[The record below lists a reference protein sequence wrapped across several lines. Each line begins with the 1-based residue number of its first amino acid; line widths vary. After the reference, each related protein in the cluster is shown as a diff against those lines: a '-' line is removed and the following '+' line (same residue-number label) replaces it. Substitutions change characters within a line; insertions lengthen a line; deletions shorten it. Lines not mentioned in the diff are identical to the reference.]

1 MRQAMGEFKPA
12 GNLASITRRGLVITG
27 STFVGAMALGV
38 IVPGAARADAPA
50 LASRYWADD
59 GVDPNEVNAWV
70 VIGRDESV
78 TLRCPMAEMGQGTG
92 SGLPML
98 LAEELQCDWSKVTV
112 EFASVNRN
120 LNAGTPYGN
129 MLTVGSMGIR
139 MNWEHVQQ
147 AGASAR
153 ARLVQS
159 AANRW
164 NVPISECEALQGK
177 VTHKPTTRI
186 LTYGM
191 LARDAAKLTLAK
203 EPAIKSPNQFTLAG
217 TRQPRLDSAIKSNGS
232 AKFGIDTREPGQLY
246 ASILSCPVFGGKLI
260 SVDDSAIKG
269 RRGIV
274 HVVKLDDAVA
284 VVADNY
290 WRANEALKAL
300 KVTWDGGSNTN
311 ADSTQLRAEYLS
323 ALDGAML
330 TARNDGDAKS
340 VIAGSNNVLEAVY
353 QTPLL
358 AHATMEP
365 CNATVHL
372 RDGKLDVWMGSQS
385 ALANARLAAELA
397 DVDPSQVF
405 FHQAYLGGGF
415 GRRSFGDEM
424 RHAILVAR
432 AGNIRVP
439 LQLIWSREQ
448 DMHADRYRPQSAIRL
463 KGALA
468 SDGSL
473 TALHIESAC
482 GSIQKS
488 TGQMRGDTV
497 DNTSVEGIGP
507 SVPYNK
513 VPNWYTGVQNK
524 NTHVP
529 VAYWRSVGGSQNCFY
544 LESFI
549 DELAHAAGKDPL
561 AFRRSLTDRV
571 DSLSV
576 LNKLEEVSD
585 WHTPLPAGRGRG
597 ISLVDNHGAIGGH
610 VAEVTVDGKGT
621 VKVDRV
627 FAVTDAYHVVNP
639 NLVEAQIEGG
649 VVFGMT
655 AMLYG
660 EITIKNGAAVESN
673 FDQYRMV
680 TLSEAPDINTY
691 LANTGGLDQMGKPK
705 WGGVGECSVA
715 PIAAAIGNAIFAVS
729 GKRIRSLPFKNVKWT
744 ELSQL

>member
-1 MRQAMGEFKPA
+1 MGELGPVA
-12 GNLASITRRGLVITG
+12 NSTDVSRRSFVVTG
-27 STFVGAMALGV
+27 STFAGAMALGV
-38 IVPGAARADAPA
+38 MVPGAAKADAPA

-59 GVDPNEVNAWV
+59 GINPDEVNAWV
-70 VIGRDESV
+70 VIGPDESV
-78 TLRCPMAEMGQGTG
+78 RLRCPMAEMGQGTG
-92 SGLPML
+92 SGLSML

-153 ARLVQS
+153 ARLVQ
-159 AANRW
+159 AAADKW
-164 NVPISECEALQGK
+164 NVPAAECEVLQGK
-177 VTHKPTTRI
+177 VIHKPTART
-186 LTYGM
+186 LTYGK
-191 LARDAAKLTLAK
+191 LARDAAKVTLAA
-203 EPAIKSPNQFTLAG
+203 EPAIKTPEQFVLAG

-246 ASILSCPVFGGKLI
+246 GSILSCPVFGGRLA

-274 HVVKLDDAVA
+274 KVVKLDDAVA

-290 WRANEALKAL
+290 WRANEALRAL
-300 KVTWDGGSNTN
+300 KITWDGGANTD
-311 ADSTQLRAEYLS
+311 ADSTQFRANYRK
-323 ALDGAML
+323 ALDGPML

-340 VIAGSNNVLEAVY
+340 AIANSKNVLEAVY
-353 QTPLL
+353 ETPLL

-372 RDGKLDVWMGSQS
+372 RDGRLDVWMGSQS
-385 ALANARLAAELA
+385 ALANARLAAQLA
-397 DVDPSQVF
+397 GVNPSQVF

-432 AGNIRVP
+432 TGDIRVP
-439 LQLIWSREQ
+439 LQLVWSREQ

-488 TGQMRGDTV
+488 TGQMHGDSV

-571 DSLSV
+571 DSISV

-585 WHTPLPAGRGRG
+585 WHTPLPSGRGRG
-597 ISLVDNHGAIGGH
+597 ISLVENHGAIGGH
-610 VAEVTVDGKGT
+610 VAEVTVDSNGA

-627 FAVTDAYHVVNP
+627 FAATDAYHVVNP

-649 VVFGMT
+649 VMFGMT

-673 FDQYRMV
+673 FNQYRMV
-680 TLSEAPDINTY
+680 TLSEAPDVKTY
-691 LANTGGLDQMGKPK
+691 LANTGGVDQNGKPK

-715 PIAAAIGNAIFAVS
+715 PIAAAIANAIFAAS

>member
-1 MRQAMGEFKPA
+1 MSQTGSA
-12 GNLASITRRGLVITG
+12 GNISQVSRRGFVITG
-27 STFVGAMALGV
+27 STFAGAFALGV
-38 IVPGAARADAPA
+38 LVPGTARAEAPKLKA
-50 LASRYWADD
+50 RYWAGD
-59 GVDPNEVNAWV
+59 GIDPDEVNAWV
-70 VIGRDESV
+70 VIGPDEGV

-98 LAEELQCDWSKVTV
+98 LAEELECDWSKVTV

-153 ARLVQS
+153 ARLVQ
-159 AANRW
+159 AAADKW
-164 NVPISECEALQGK
+164 NVQAAECEALKGR
-177 VTHKPTTRI
+177 VTHKPTARSM
-186 LTYGM
+186 TYGM
-191 LARDAAKLTLAK
+191 LARDAAKVTLAA
-203 EPAIKSPNQFTLAG
+203 EPVIKTPEQFTLAG
-217 TRQPRLDSAIKSNGS
+217 TRQPRLDSTVKSNGT
-232 AKFGIDTREPGQLY
+232 AKFGIDTREPDQLY
-246 ASILSCPVFGGKLI
+246 VSLVSCPVFGGKLV

-274 HVVKLDDAVA
+274 KLVKLDDAVA
-284 VVADNY
+284 VVADNT

-300 KVTWDGGSNTN
+300 KITWDGGAHAAT
-311 ADSTQLRAEYLS
+311 DSAQFRAEYRG
-323 ALDGAML
+323 ALDGPML

-340 VIAGSNNVLEAVY
+340 AIANSKNVIEAVY
-353 QTPLL
+353 ETPLL

-372 RDGKLDVWMGSQS
+372 RDGRLDIWMGSQS
-385 ALANARLAAELA
+385 ALANARLAGELA
-397 DVDPSQVF
+397 GVDPAQVF
-405 FHQAYLGGGF
+405 FHQCYLGGGF
-415 GRRSFGDEM
+415 GRRSFGDEL
-424 RHAILVAR
+424 RHAILVAK
-432 AGNIRVP
+432 AGDIRVP
-439 LQLIWSREQ
+439 LQLVWSREQ
-448 DMHADRYRPQSAIRL
+448 DMHGDRYRPQSAIRL

-468 SDGSL
+468 ADGSL
-473 TALHIESAC
+473 AAIHIESAC

-488 TGQMRGDTV
+488 TGQMHGDTV

-561 AFRRSLTDRV
+561 AFRRGLTDRV

-576 LNKLEEVSD
+576 LNKLEDVSD
-585 WHTPLPAGRGRG
+585 WHSPLPAGRGRG

-610 VAEVTVDGKGT
+610 VAEVTVDGSGK

-627 FAVTDAYHVVNP
+627 FAATDAYHVVNP

-649 VVFGMT
+649 VMFGMT

-660 EITIKNGAAVESN
+660 EITISNGAAVESN
-673 FDQYRMV
+673 FNQYRMV
-680 TLSEAPDINTY
+680 TLAEAPDVKTY
-691 LANTGGLDQMGKPK
+691 LANTGGVDQRGKPK

-715 PIAAAIGNAIFAVS
+715 PIAAAIANAIFAAS

-744 ELSQL
+744 ELSRL

>member
-1 MRQAMGEFKPA
+1 MDECTPMGH
-12 GNLASITRRGLVITG
+12 LANISRRSFVLTG
-27 STFVGAMALGV
+27 STFAGAMALG
-38 IVPGAARADAPA
+38 ILVPGAARADAPM
-50 LASRYWADD
+50 LAARYWAND
-59 GVDPNEVNAWV
+59 GIDPNEVNAWV
-70 VIGRDESV
+70 VIGPDEAV

-120 LNAGTPYGN
+120 LNADTPYGN

-153 ARLVQS
+153 ERLVQ
-159 AANRW
+159 AAARKW
-164 NVPISECEALQGK
+164 GVPATECKAVQGQ
-177 VTHKPTTRI
+177 VIHNPTARS
-186 LTYGM
+186 LTYGT
-191 LARDAAKLTLAK
+191 LAKDAAKVTLAA
-203 EPAIKSPNQFTLAG
+203 EPRIKAPDQFVLAG

-232 AKFGIDTREPGQLY
+232 AKFGIDTRELGQLY
-246 ASILSCPVFGGKLI
+246 ASIQSCPVFGGKLV
-260 SVDDSAIKG
+260 SVDDSAVRGK
-269 RRGIV
+269 RGIIK
-274 HVVKLDDAVA
+274 VVKLDDAVA

-290 WRANEALKAL
+290 WRANQALKAL
-300 KVTWDGGSNTN
+300 KITWDGGSNAN
-311 ADSTQLRAEYLS
+311 ADSSQFRAEYLK
-323 ALDGAML
+323 ALDGPML

-340 VIAGSNNVLEAVY
+340 AIARSTHVVEAVY
-353 QTPLL
+353 ETPLL

-385 ALANARLAAELA
+385 ALANARLAAQLA
-397 DVDPSQVF
+397 GVDPSQVF
-405 FHQAYLGGGF
+405 FHQTYLGGGF

-424 RHAILVAR
+424 RHAILVAKV
-432 AGNIRVP
+432 GDIKVP
-439 LQLIWSREQ
+439 LQLVWSREQ
-448 DMHADRYRPQSAIRL
+448 DMRADRYRPQSAIRL

-468 SDGSL
+468 ADGSL

-488 TGQMRGDTV
+488 TGQMHGDTI

-513 VPNWYTGVQNK
+513 VPNWYTGIQNK

-561 AFRRSLTDRV
+561 VFRRSLTDRV
-571 DSLSV
+571 DCLSV
-576 LNKLEEVSD
+576 LNKLEDVSD
-585 WHTPLPAGRGRG
+585 WHRSLPPGRGRG

-610 VAEVTVDGKGT
+610 IAEVTVDSKGT
-621 VKVDRV
+621 VTVDRV
-627 FAVTDAYHVVNP
+627 FAATDAYHVVNP

-649 VVFGMT
+649 VIFGMT

-673 FDQYRMV
+673 FNQYRMV
-680 TLSEAPDINTY
+680 TLSDAPDVKAY
-691 LANTGGLDQMGKPK
+691 LANTGGVDQRGKPK

-715 PIAAAIGNAIFAVS
+715 PIAAAIANAIFAAS
-729 GKRIRSLPFKNVKWT
+729 GKRIRSLPFKNVRWS
-744 ELSQL
+744 ELSRI

>member
-1 MRQAMGEFKPA
+1 MGECKPVR
-12 GNLASITRRGLVITG
+12 NLANLSRRSFVITG
-27 STFVGAMALGV
+27 STLAGAMALGV
-38 IVPGAARADAPA
+38 MVPGAARADAPR

-59 GVDPNEVNAWV
+59 GVDPDEVNAWV
-70 VIGRDESV
+70 VIGPDETV

-98 LAEELQCDWSKVTV
+98 LAEELQCDWSRVNI

-120 LNAGTPYGN
+120 LGAGTPYGN

-153 ARLVQS
+153 ERLVQA

-164 NVPISECEALQGK
+164 SVPTSECEAIQGK
-177 VTHKPTTRI
+177 VTHKATARS

-191 LARDAAKLTLAK
+191 LARDAAKVTLAA
-203 EPAIKSPNQFTLAG
+203 EPAIKSPDQFTLAG
-217 TRQPRLDSAIKSNGS
+217 TRQPRLDSGIKSNGA

-246 ASILSCPVFGGKLI
+246 ASIMSCPIFGGKLV

-274 HVVKLDDAVA
+274 KLVKLNDAVA

-300 KVTWDGGSNTN
+300 KIVWDGGPNANTSSPQFRS
-311 ADSTQLRAEYLS
+311 DYRK
-323 ALDGAML
+323 ALDGPML
-330 TARNDGDAKS
+330 TARNDGDAKTAVANS
-340 VIAGSNNVLEAVY
+340 QHVVEAVY
-353 QTPLL
+353 ETPLL

-372 RDGKLDVWMGSQS
+372 HDGRLDIWMGSQS
-385 ALANARLAAELA
+385 ALANARMAAQLAGVE
-397 DVDPSQVF
+397 PSQVF
-405 FHQAYLGGGF
+405 FHQCYLGGGF
-415 GRRSFGDEM
+415 GRRSFGDEL
-424 RHAILVAR
+424 RHAVLVAR
-432 AGNIRVP
+432 AGEITVP
-439 LQLIWSREQ
+439 LQLLWSREQ

-468 SDGSL
+468 ADGSL

-488 TGQMRGDTV
+488 TGQMHGDSV

-513 VPNWYTGVQNK
+513 VPNWYTGIQNK

-561 AFRRSLTDRV
+561 AFRRSLTDRP
-571 DSLSV
+571 DSISV
-576 LNKLEEVSD
+576 LDKLEEVSD
-585 WHTPLPAGRGRG
+585 WHTHLPPGRGRG

-627 FAVTDAYHVVNP
+627 FAATDAYHVVNP

-660 EITIKNGAAVESN
+660 EVTIKNGAAVENN
-673 FDQYRMV
+673 FNQYRMV
-680 TLSEAPDINTY
+680 TLSDAPDVKAY
-691 LANTGGLDQMGKPK
+691 LANTGGVDQKGKPK

-715 PIAAAIGNAIFAVS
+715 PIAAAIANAIFAAS

-744 ELSQL
+744 ELSRL

>member
-1 MRQAMGEFKPA
+1 MS
-12 GNLASITRRGLVITG
+12 ASKSAKTNAELSRRTFVITG
-27 STFVGAMALGV
+27 STFAGAMALGV
-38 IVPGAARADAPA
+38 LAPGAARAEAPM
-50 LASRYWADD
+50 LKSRYWADD
-59 GVDPNEVNAWV
+59 GVNPDEVNAWV
-70 VIGRDESV
+70 VIGPDETI

-98 LAEELQCDWSKVTV
+98 LAEELGCDWSKVAV

-120 LNAGTPYGN
+120 LNTGTPYGN

-139 MNWEHVQQ
+139 MNWERVQQ

-153 ARLVQS
+153 GRLVQA

-164 NVPISECEALQGK
+164 NVPTAECEALQGK
-177 VTHKPTTRI
+177 VTHKPTNRSF
-186 LTYGM
+186 TYGA
-191 LARDAAKLTLAK
+191 LARDAAKVTLAE
-203 EPAIKSPNQFTLAG
+203 EPAIKSPEQFTLAG
-217 TRQPRLDSAIKSNGS
+217 TRQPRLDSAIKSNGM
-232 AKFGIDTREPGQLY
+232 AKFGIDTRESGQLY
-246 ASILSCPVFGGKLI
+246 ASLMSCPIFGGKLV

-274 HVVKLDDAVA
+274 KMVRLDDAIA

-300 KVTWDGGSNTN
+300 KIVWDGGAN
-311 ADSTQLRAEYLS
+311 AGTDSAQFRAEYRK
-323 ALDGAML
+323 ALDGPML

-340 VIAGSNNVLEAVY
+340 VIANSKSLIDAVY
-353 QTPLL
+353 ETPLL

-372 RDGKLDVWMGSQS
+372 RDGRLDIWMGSQS
-385 ALANARLAAELA
+385 ALANARMAAELA
-397 DVDPSQVF
+397 GVDPAQVF
-405 FHQAYLGGGF
+405 FHQSYLGGGF
-415 GRRSFGDEM
+415 GRRSFGDEL
-424 RHAILVAR
+424 RHAILVAK
-432 AGNIRVP
+432 AGNITVP
-439 LQLIWSREQ
+439 LQLVWSREQ

-468 SDGSL
+468 ADGSL
-473 TALHIESAC
+473 TALHIESVC

-488 TGQMRGDTV
+488 TGQMHGDTI

-513 VPNWYTGVQNK
+513 VPNWYTGIQNK

-561 AFRRSLTDRV
+561 VFRRSLTDRP

-585 WHTPLPAGRGRG
+585 WHSSLPAGRGRG

-610 VAEVTVDGKGT
+610 VAEVTVDSKGA

-627 FAVTDAYHVVNP
+627 FAATDAYHVVNP

-649 VVFGMT
+649 VMFGMT

-673 FDQYRMV
+673 FNQYRMV
-680 TLSEAPDINTY
+680 TLSDAPDVKAY
-691 LANTGGLDQMGKPK
+691 LANTGGLDQRGKPK

-715 PIAAAIGNAIFAVS
+715 PIAAAIANAIFAAS

-744 ELSQL
+744 ELSRL

>member
-1 MRQAMGEFKPA
+1 MGECKPVR
-12 GNLASITRRGLVITG
+12 NLASLSRRSFVITG
-27 STFVGAMALGV
+27 STLAGAMALGV
-38 IVPGAARADAPA
+38 IVPGAARADAPR

-59 GVDPNEVNAWV
+59 GVDLDEVNAWV
-70 VIGRDESV
+70 VIGPDEAV

-98 LAEELQCDWSKVTV
+98 LAEELQCDWSRVNV

-120 LNAGTPYGN
+120 LGAGTPYGN

-153 ARLVQS
+153 ERLIQ
-159 AANRW
+159 AAATRW
-164 NVPISECEALQGK
+164 SVPASECEAIQGK
-177 VTHKPTTRI
+177 VRHKPTARS
-186 LTYGM
+186 LTYGV
-191 LARDAAKLTLAK
+191 LARDAAKVTLAA
-203 EPAIKSPNQFTLAG
+203 EPAIKSPDQFTLAG
-217 TRQPRLDSAIKSNGS
+217 TRQPRLDSAIKSNGT

-246 ASILSCPVFGGKLI
+246 ASIMSCPIFGGKLV

-274 HVVKLDDAVA
+274 KLVKLDDAVA

-300 KVTWDGGSNTN
+300 KIVWDGGSNAN
-311 ADSTQLRAEYLS
+311 ASSAQFRSEYRK
-323 ALDGAML
+323 ALDGPML
-330 TARNDGDAKS
+330 TARNDGDAKTA
-340 VIAGSNNVLEAVY
+340 IANSRNVVEAVY
-353 QTPLL
+353 ETPLL

-372 RDGKLDVWMGSQS
+372 RDGRLDIWMGSQS
-385 ALANARLAAELA
+385 ALANARMAAQLAGVE
-397 DVDPSQVF
+397 PSQVF
-405 FHQAYLGGGF
+405 FHQCYLGGGF
-415 GRRSFGDEM
+415 GRRSFGDEL
-424 RHAILVAR
+424 RHAVMVAK
-432 AGNIRVP
+432 AGDIKVP
-439 LQLIWSREQ
+439 LQLLWSREQ
-448 DMHADRYRPQSAIRL
+448 DMRGDRYRPQSAIRL

-468 SDGSL
+468 ADGSL
-473 TALHIESAC
+473 TAIHIETAC

-488 TGQMRGDTV
+488 TGQMVGDRV

-544 LESFI
+544 MESFI

-561 AFRRSLTDRV
+561 AFRRSLTDRA
-571 DSLSV
+571 DSISV

-627 FAVTDAYHVVNP
+627 FAATDAYHVVNP

-660 EITIKNGAAVESN
+660 EVTIKNGAAVENN
-673 FDQYRMV
+673 FNQYRMV
-680 TLSEAPDINTY
+680 TLSDAPDVKAY
-691 LANTGGLDQMGKPK
+691 LANTGGVDQKGNPK

-715 PIAAAIGNAIFAVS
+715 PIAAAIANAIFAAS

-744 ELSQL
+744 ELSRL